1 MSIRRSLTILKE
13 HFQSDILS
21 SQDPWAGP
29 EASAQLLK
37 LLPFPELVSA
47 LRKKWDSAPDRS
59 SESKWGDIDAIAK
72 TGVGSSDAYF
82 GKRLLEAKQEIVL
95 EYTYPRLDAEVSKK
109 LNHLLKSPFCVHPG
123 TGRVCVPID
132 TSKVEDFDPLSV
144 PTVTELLAEI
154 DSWAG
159 EGRND
164 SEEEA
169 KKMQD
174 WEKTSLKPYIEYFR
188 CFVAA
193 LLKEEKSGK
202 RGREEDGDPME
213 F

>member
-1 MSIRRSLTILKE
+1 MIRRSLSILKE
-13 HFQSDILS
+13 HFQGDILS
-21 SQDPWAGP
+21 SQDPWVDA

-37 LLPFPELVSA
+37 LLPFPELVAA
-47 LRKKWDSAPDRS
+47 LRKKWDSAPGRS
-59 SESKWGDIDAIAK
+59 SESKWADIDAIAK

-123 TGRVCVPID
+123 TGRVCVPIN
-132 TSKVEDFDPLSV
+132 TSKVEEFDPLSV

-154 DSWAG
+154 DVWNGAG
-159 EGRND
+159 SVD
-164 SEEEA
+164 SDDET
-169 KKMQD
+169 KKTQD

-188 CFVAA
+188 HFVAA
-193 LLKEEKSGK
+193 LLKEEKNGK
-202 RGREEDGDPME
+202 RDRDEDGDPME